1 MTLIPTNMMQVIQ
14 KPEMR
19 LSPHPTSAPPQHTHT
34 HTPLP
39 VDLPLSTLSQVQE
52 DLIKKKISIFFVL
65 WETWYELLLGIPW
78 IIYSTSIS
86 CAFEVMWHMLVGKW
100 GKMKKSSYLD
110 KRLGKEMWLL
120 PKVQA
125 FTGVFTFQVMSEG
138 GPQPQSIIH
147 FSISNQTVAVV
158 NRRGQVTGKV
168 VGRAV
173 VHGTIQTVN
182 EDTGK
187 VIVFSQVLVLC
198 SALLLL
204 LHLGITGR

>member
-1 MTLIPTNMMQVIQ
+1 MGEDEEAKLFGQNVQNRDVT
-14 KPEMR
+14 
-19 LSPHPTSAPPQHTHT
+19 SPHA
-34 HTPLP
+34 
-39 VDLPLSTLSQVQE
+39 
-52 DLIKKKISIFFVL
+52 
-65 WETWYELLLGIPW
+65 
-78 IIYSTSIS
+78 
-86 CAFEVMWHMLVGKW
+86 
-100 GKMKKSSYLD
+100 
-110 KRLGKEMWLL
+110 
-120 PKVQA
+120 QA

-168 VGRAV
+168 VGTAV

-204 LHLGITGR
+204 HLGTILGGGGRNNDEENLFSPLIWHAFNQAWEIRDLQWKTHRELGIVIDIIPILKELFKEQKHTRSYFVVAECPNDNKPTSYHKHLCPPHRHSLLA

>member
-1 MTLIPTNMMQVIQ
+1 
-14 KPEMR
+14 
-19 LSPHPTSAPPQHTHT
+19 
-34 HTPLP
+34 
-39 VDLPLSTLSQVQE
+39 
-52 DLIKKKISIFFVL
+52 
-65 WETWYELLLGIPW
+65 
-78 IIYSTSIS
+78 
-86 CAFEVMWHMLVGKW
+86 ML
-100 GKMKKSSYLD
+100 
-110 KRLGKEMWLL
+110 
-120 PKVQA
+120 QA
-125 FTGVFTFQVMSEG
+125 FTGVFKFQVMSEG

-168 VGRAV
+168 VGKAV

-204 LHLGITGR
+204 FHLGIILGNGGGWGSDEEGVSCPGKCLIPSFGIVLTRHRKYVIFSEKPTEYLALLQDRVPILKELL